1 MVTYG
6 ELLEI
11 IGYTLV
17 ENDMTETICRHMDEY
32 KGEYTNSIFG
42 LFLEISKGL
51 GLVCKGIEMQAF
63 VQVGTLLRQ
72 LYEQTATAIVLLNHP
87 ETRKTFN
94 DLSKIKIELITTNK
108 DKNDASESLYNQKK
122 NLISGQHKRR
132 DFLEYG
138 WLLEIEGCHSLGSRE
153 LLKQA
158 NLFDIATWKEFFNN
172 FVHNKILAIQM
183 TDEGMSFYTNEFIYH
198 AAIIF
203 DRFMCAYHQATD
215 YNFHIAGRS
224 VRFDFENCFNEI
236 TKQRKS

>member
-203 DRFMCAYHQATD
+203 DQYMCAYHQITNYD
-215 YNFHIAGRS
+215 FIIASRYIRS
-224 VRFDFENCFNEI
+224 DFAKSFKET
-236 TKQRKS
+236 TKQRQS